1 VWEGRGGIERG
12 GKRRGGPQDDV
23 GKQSEISREL
33 ESWLGLAMNAR
44 PNMSEIPLAEGVIAL
59 NSTWIWRRS

>member
-1 VWEGRGGIERG
+1 MG
-12 GKRRGGPQDDV
+12 RGGPQDDG